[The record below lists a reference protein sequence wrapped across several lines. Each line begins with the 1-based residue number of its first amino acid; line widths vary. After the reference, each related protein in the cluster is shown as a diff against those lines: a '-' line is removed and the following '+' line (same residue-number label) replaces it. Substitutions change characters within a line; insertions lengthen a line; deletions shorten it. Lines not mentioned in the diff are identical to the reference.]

1 MGKREQQGYVSKFLR
16 RVDAAA
22 GLASPSTVARQGPS
36 ICKQHGVDITATVQP
51 PSLTVAQLQVL
62 MHASVC
68 AAADSSLAEV
78 FHRIEVLSA
87 EVLGTTAVRWL
98 HVSQWHHKLFRY
110 AVQDSSSSKGQ
121 TETPGNSTAGNAPI
135 FKQHFV
141 CNVGEGIVGAVALS
155 GQPEC
160 IADCSACSSAT
171 GFRQGSMVSAESDL
185 KDTYA

>member
-1 MGKREQQGYVSKFLR
+1 MVKREQEGYVSKFLR

-22 GLASPSTVARQGPS
+22 GLASPSTVARQCPS
-36 ICKQHGVDITATVQP
+36 ICKQHGVNITATIQP

-62 MHASVC
+62 MDASVC

-87 EVLGTTAVRWL
+87 ELLGTTAVRWL
-98 HVSQWHHKLFRY
+98 YVSQLHHKLFRY
-110 AVQDSSSSKGQ
+110 AGQDSSSSKGQ
-121 TETPGNSTAGNAPI
+121 TETPGNSTGNAPI
-135 FKQHFV
+135 FRQHFV

-171 GFRQGSMVSAESDL
+171 GFRQGAMVSAESGL